1 MSATL
6 LRVEAQPL
14 PASPVHPVVRWAFYV
29 FILSLPF
36 EYPKRSIPWEV
47 TTLTCALFLL
57 ATVVQP
63 GLCFRR
69 FPRAVG
75 WFAGF
80 LYAFLISF
88 AVNGGEYADEAMK
101 LFILQLQLVL
111 LLWAAYN
118 VLQDEHVFG
127 RAPLV
132 LAVACT
138 ARAALQLSGIATE
151 HTVEWGGGER
161 VSALGQNA
169 NQSAMIMTA
178 GLIALLAF
186 SNASPGG
193 RRLVRLLIWPFAALI
208 GIAIIQNGSRGGVI
222 ALGAGVLTLMLGGA
236 WVWSRLRNAAVVLL
250 ALGLLSWASYNSE
263 GMRNRFTEVTS
274 RGYMAGR
281 EKLYPE
287 LMQMFLE
294 RPIVGYG
301 PIANKYVL
309 GGRVPEQHYERR
321 DAHNVFL
328 EVMTATGIVGLL
340 PFVVGLWLAGR
351 AAWRGRQ
358 GPAGMLPTALLVAVM
373 ASNLSGNQLAAPLT
387 WLVLTYAL
395 ASDRSQGPMP
405 APAPVPGRPRRRLF
419 PDLGDPRLTGSAALP
434 SRRRGGAQC

>member
-6 LRVEAQPL
+6 PRVEPQAL
-14 PASPVHPVVRWAFYV
+14 PASEVHPAVRWAFYI

-63 GLCFRR
+63 GLCFRS

-75 WFAGF
+75 WFGAF
-80 LYAFLISF
+80 LYAFLMSF
-88 AVNGGEYADEAMK
+88 AVNGGEYADEAQK

-118 VLQDEHVFG
+118 VLRDEAVFR

-151 HTVEWGGGER
+151 HSVEWGGGER

-178 GLIALLAF
+178 GLIALIAF
-186 SNASPGG
+186 SNTPSRG
-193 RRLVRLLIWPFAALI
+193 RWLGRLLIWPVAAVI

-236 WVWSRLRNAAVVLL
+236 WVWSRLRNAGIVLL
-250 ALGLLSWASYNSE
+250 SLGLLVWASYNSE

-281 EKLYPE
+281 ERLYPE
-287 LMQMFLE
+287 LMRMFLE

-340 PFVVGLWLAGR
+340 PFMVGLWLAGR
-351 AAWRGRQ
+351 AAWRGRH
-358 GPAGMLPTALLVAVM
+358 GPAGMMPTALLVAAL
-373 ASNLSGNQLAAPLT
+373 ASNMSGNQLAAPLT
-387 WLVLTYAL
+387 WLVLSFAL
-395 ASDRSQGPMP
+395 ASDRSQEPMP
-405 APAPVPGRPRRRLF
+405 APAPAPGRPRRRLI
-419 PDLGDPRLTGSAALP
+419 PDLRDPRLTGSAALP
-434 SRRRGGAQC
+434 SRRGGGA